1 MIRIAHVDGNFFLQS
16 IKAGNM
22 DKKGKYTR
30 IVKLDELEPNE
41 GQLKGLRSNPR
52 TMNEA
57 KFELLKQNI
66 SDYPEMLDYR
76 GLLVYPMGNGKSI
89 IVGGN
94 MRYRAMSELGI
105 ETCPVFELPKDTP
118 VDRLNAYVI
127 LDNNGFGEWDWDM
140 LANDWPEDML
150 RKWGMDVDFK
160 KDFDKD
166 FGAYSREVIS
176 PVYNPSDRKPTWGE
190 MFDTKKCE
198 ELIAEI
204 DRADIPE
211 EVRHFLREAA
221 HRHTVFNYS
230 RIADYYAQADKSTQE
245 LMERSALVI
254 IDFDKAIEYGFVK
267 MTKELARLYKVDY
280 NEDDEEI
287 ADDEIVVRNDA

>member
-1 MIRIAHVDGNFFLQS
+1 M
-16 IKAGNM
+16 
-22 DKKGKYTR
+22 
-30 IVKLDELEPNE
+30 
-41 GQLKGLRSNPR
+41 
-52 TMNEA
+52 
-57 KFELLKQNI
+57 
-66 SDYPEMLDYR
+66 
-76 GLLVYPMGNGKSI
+76 
-89 IVGGN
+89 
-94 MRYRAMSELGI
+94 
-105 ETCPVFELPKDTP
+105 
-118 VDRLNAYVI
+118 
-127 LDNNGFGEWDWDM
+127 
-140 LANDWPEDML
+140 
-150 RKWGMDVDFK
+150 KWGLDVDFK

-166 FGAYSREVIS
+166 FGAYSRDVIS

>member
-1 MIRIAHVDGNFFLQS
+1 MQS

-22 DKKGKYTR
+22 ANEGKYKV
-30 IVKLDELEPNE
+30 VKLDELELNE
-41 GQLKGLRSNPR
+41 GQLEGLPENPR
-52 TMNEA
+52 TINKE
-57 KFELLKQNI
+57 KFEKLKQNI
-66 SDYPEMLDYR
+66 SDYPEMLTYR
-76 GLLVYPMGNGKSI
+76 SLLVYPMENGKFI

-94 MRYRAMSELGI
+94 MRYRAMSELVI
-105 ETCPVFELPKDTP
+105 ETCPVIELPKETP
-118 VDRLNAYVI
+118 VDRLKAYTI
-127 LDNNGFGEWDWDM
+127 LDNNGFGEWDFDL
-140 LANDWPEDML
+140 LANDWPEDL
-150 RKWGMDVDFK
+150 LVKWGLDVDFK